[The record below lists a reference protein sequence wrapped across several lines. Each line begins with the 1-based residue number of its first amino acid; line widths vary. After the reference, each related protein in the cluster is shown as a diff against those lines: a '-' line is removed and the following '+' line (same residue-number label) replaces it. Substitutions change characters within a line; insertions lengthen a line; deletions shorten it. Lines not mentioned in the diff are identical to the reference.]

1 MGEIQRFGPYK
12 IHSDVDDDG
21 EPLDHWRLIHQ
32 SIVVEAIGLD
42 GLIHSCESR
51 VGLDVEKDSELMEN
65 FFLAAESMLKHR
77 MTQAGVWD
85 GN

>member
-1 MGEIQRFGPYK
+1 MADIQRFGPYT
-12 IHSDVDDDG
+12 IRTDMDDEG
-21 EPLDHWRLIHQ
+21 NPLDHWRIVHQ
-32 SIVVEAIGLD
+32 SIVVEAIGSD

-77 MTQAGVWD
+77 MTLQGVWD